1 QVSTPR
7 PAEFQNAAPLWHRP
21 SPSGM
26 LPKSQNKSRAVM
38 SGALDGLLVVSIEQ
52 AVAAPYCSARLA
64 DAGARVLKIERP
76 EGDFARGY
84 DGYVHGL
91 ASYFVWLNRGKQ
103 SIVLDFKKKDDLAL
117 LHRLIGKADVLIQ
130 NLAPGA
136 AQRAGFGA
144 ADMRAKNKHLI
155 SVDISGYGDHGP
167 YKNRRAY
174 DLLVQAESGMASI
187 TGTEHAPG
195 RIGVSATD
203 IGTGMYAHAAVLE
216 ALLAREKTG
225 EGRAISVSLFSAMA
239 EWMSVP
245 LLAKDYSN
253 YDWPRLGV
261 THPMIAPYGI
271 YPSADKV
278 PLLISIQN
286 DREFTRLC
294 EGVLDRPGLD
304 KDPNFAT
311 NKARNARR
319 EETNAIVQQS
329 FGAQSF
335 ETLAARLDAAQI
347 AWARVSSVAD
357 LTSHPQLR
365 RTGFKTPVGE
375 VSLPALAASYSGQPE
390 RLGDVPTV

>member
-1 QVSTPR
+1 
-7 PAEFQNAAPLWHRP
+7 
-21 SPSGM
+21 
-26 LPKSQNKSRAVM
+26 M
-38 SGALDGLLVVSIEQ
+38 SGALDGLLVVSVEQ

-84 DGYVHGL
+84 DSYVHGWS
-91 ASYFVWLNRGKQ
+91 SYFVWLNRGKQ
-103 SIVLDFKKKDDLAL
+103 SVALDFKNKEDFEL
-117 LHRLIGKADVLIQ
+117 LQRLIGKADVLIQ

-136 AQRAGFGA
+136 AQRAGFGSTE
-144 ADMRAKNKHLI
+144 MRAKNKRLI
-155 SVDISGYGDHGP
+155 TVDISGYGDHGP
-167 YKNRRAY
+167 YKDRRAY

-203 IGTGMYAHAAVLE
+203 VGTGMYAHAGVLE
-216 ALLAREKTG
+216 ALIAREKTG
-225 EGRAISVSLFSAMA
+225 EGRALSVSLFSAMA
-239 EWMSVP
+239 EWMTVP
-245 LLAKDYSN
+245 LLAKEYSD
-253 YDWPRLGV
+253 YDWPRLGL
-261 THPMIAPYGI
+261 THPMIAPYGV

-304 KDPNFAT
+304 KDPDFAT

-319 EETNAIVQQS
+319 DETNKIVSES

-335 ETLAARLDAAQI
+335 EQLSAKLDAAQI
-347 AWARVSSVAD
+347 AWARVSSVGD
-357 LTSHPQLR
+357 LSQHPQIKR
-365 RTGFKTPVGE
+365 MSFASPKGE
-375 VSLPALAASYSGQPE
+375 VVIPALAASYPGQPQ
-390 RLGDVPTV
+390 RLGDVPTVGQHTEQVRREFAA

>member
-1 QVSTPR
+1 MP
-7 PAEFQNAAPLWHRP
+7 
-21 SPSGM
+21 
-26 LPKSQNKSRAVM
+26 
-38 SGALDGLLVVSIEQ
+38 GALDGLLVVSVEQ

-84 DGYVHGL
+84 DSYVYGWS
-91 ASYFVWLNRGKQ
+91 SYFVWLNRGKQ
-103 SIVLDFKKKDDLAL
+103 SVALDFKKKEDFDLL
-117 LHRLIGKADVLIQ
+117 QRLIGKADVLIQ

-136 AQRAGFGA
+136 AERAGFGS
-144 ADMRAKNKHLI
+144 ADMRKKNKRLI
-155 SVDISGYGDHGP
+155 TVDISGYGDHGP
-167 YKNRRAY
+167 YKDRRAY

-195 RIGVSATD
+195 RIGMSATD
-203 IGTGMYAHAAVLE
+203 VGTGMYAHAGVLE
-216 ALLAREKTG
+216 ALIAREKTG
-225 EGRAISVSLFSAMA
+225 EGRALSVSLFSAMA
-239 EWMSVP
+239 EWMTVP
-245 LLAKDYSN
+245 LLAKEYSN
-253 YDWPRLGV
+253 YDWPRLGL
-261 THPMIAPYGI
+261 THPMIAPYGV

-319 EETNAIVQQS
+319 DETNKIVSDS

-335 ETLAARLDAAQI
+335 EQLSAKLDAAQI
-347 AWARVSSVAD
+347 AWARVSSVGD
-357 LTSHPQLR
+357 LSKHPQVKR
-365 RTGFKTPVGE
+365 MSFGSPAGD
-375 VSLPALAASYSGQPE
+375 VSIPAHAASYPGQSD
-390 RLGDVPTV
+390 RLGDVPNIGQHTEQVRREFAA

>member
-1 QVSTPR
+1 M
-7 PAEFQNAAPLWHRP
+7 A
-21 SPSGM
+21 
-26 LPKSQNKSRAVM
+26 
-38 SGALDGLLVVSIEQ
+38 GALDGLLVVSVEQ

-84 DGYVHGL
+84 DSYVHGWS
-91 ASYFVWLNRGKQ
+91 SYFVWLNRGKQ
-103 SIVLDFKKKDDLAL
+103 SVALDFKKKEDFDLL
-117 LHRLIGKADVLIQ
+117 QRLIGKADVLIQ

-136 AQRAGFGA
+136 AQRAGFGSA
-144 ADMRAKNKHLI
+144 EMHAQHKRLI
-155 SVDISGYGDHGP
+155 TVDISGYGDHGP
-167 YKNRRAY
+167 YRERRAY

-203 IGTGMYAHAAVLE
+203 VGTGMYAHAAVLE
-216 ALLAREKTG
+216 ALIARGRTG

-239 EWMSVP
+239 EWMTVP
-245 LLAKDYSN
+245 LLAKEYSG
-253 YDWPRLGV
+253 YDWPRLGL
-261 THPMIAPYGI
+261 THPMIAPYGV

-304 KDPNFAT
+304 KDPSFAT
-311 NKARNARR
+311 NKARNSRR
-319 EETNAIVQQS
+319 DETNRIVADS

-335 ETLAARLDAAQI
+335 EALAAKLDAAQI
-347 AWARVSSVAD
+347 AWARVSSVGD
-357 LTSHPQLR
+357 LSKHPQVKR
-365 RTGFKTPVGE
+365 MSFASPAGE
-375 VSLPALAASYSGQPE
+375 VSIPALAASYPGQPQ
-390 RLGDVPTV
+390 RLGDVPTVGQHTEQVRREFAA

>member
-1 QVSTPR
+1 MP
-7 PAEFQNAAPLWHRP
+7 
-21 SPSGM
+21 
-26 LPKSQNKSRAVM
+26 
-38 SGALDGLLVVSIEQ
+38 GALDGLLVVSVEQ

-64 DAGARVLKIERP
+64 DAGARVIKIERP

-84 DGYVHGL
+84 DAYVNGWS
-91 ASYFVWLNRGKQ
+91 SYFVWPNRGKQ
-103 SIVLDFKKKDDLAL
+103 SVTLDFKKKEDFDLL
-117 LHRLIGKADVLIQ
+117 QRLIGRADVLIQ

-136 AQRAGFGA
+136 AERAGFGS
-144 ADMRAKNKHLI
+144 ADMQKKNRRLI
-155 SVDISGYGDHGP
+155 TVDISGYGDHGP

-245 LLAKDYSN
+245 LLAKDYAG
-253 YDWPRLGV
+253 YDWPRLGL

-271 YPSADKV
+271 YPSADEV

-294 EGVLDRPGLD
+294 EGVLDKPGLD
-304 KDPNFAT
+304 KEPNFAT

-329 FGAQSF
+329 FAAQSF

-357 LTSHPQLR
+357 LTGHPQLR
-365 RTGFKTPVGE
+365 RTGFSTPVGE
-375 VSLPALAASYSGQPE
+375 VSLPALAASYPGQPE
-390 RLGDVPTV
+390 RLGDVPTIGQHTEQVRREFT

>member
-1 QVSTPR
+1 MP
-7 PAEFQNAAPLWHRP
+7 
-21 SPSGM
+21 
-26 LPKSQNKSRAVM
+26 
-38 SGALDGLLVVSIEQ
+38 GALDGLLVVSVEQ

-84 DGYVHGL
+84 DSYVHGWS
-91 ASYFVWLNRGKQ
+91 SYFVWLNRGKQ
-103 SIVLDFKKKDDLAL
+103 SVALDFKKTDDFEL
-117 LHRLIGKADVLIQ
+117 LQRLIGKADVLIQ

-136 AQRAGFGA
+136 AQRAGFGSA
-144 ADMRAKNKHLI
+144 EMRARHKRLI
-155 SVDISGYGDHGP
+155 TVDISGYGDHGP

-195 RIGVSATD
+195 RIGMSATD
-203 IGTGMYAHAAVLE
+203 VGTGMYAHAAVLE
-216 ALLAREKTG
+216 ALIARATTG
-225 EGRAISVSLFSAMA
+225 EGRALSVSLFSAMA

-245 LLAKDYSN
+245 LLAKEYSN
-253 YDWPRLGV
+253 YDWPRLGL
-261 THPMIAPYGI
+261 THPMIAPYGV

-304 KDPNFAT
+304 KDPRFCS
-311 NKARNARR
+311 NKARNTHRDQ
-319 EETNAIVQQS
+319 TNGIVTAS

-335 ETLAARLDAAQI
+335 EALSARLDAAQI
-347 AWARVSSVAD
+347 AWARVSSVGD
-357 LTSHPQLR
+357 LSKHPQLTR
-365 RTGFKTPVGE
+365 MRFDSPNGE
-375 VSLPALAASYSGQPE
+375 VTIPALAASYPGQPQ
-390 RLGDVPTV
+390 RLGDVPTVGQHTEQVRQEFGA

>member
-1 QVSTPR
+1 MP
-7 PAEFQNAAPLWHRP
+7 
-21 SPSGM
+21 
-26 LPKSQNKSRAVM
+26 
-38 SGALDGLLVVSIEQ
+38 GALDGLLVVSVEQ

-84 DGYVHGL
+84 DSYVHGWS
-91 ASYFVWLNRGKQ
+91 SYFVWLNRGKQ
-103 SIVLDFKKKDDLAL
+103 SVALDFKETEDFDLL
-117 LHRLIGKADVLIQ
+117 QRLIGKADVLIQ

-136 AQRAGFGA
+136 AQRAGFGS
-144 ADMRAKNKHLI
+144 ADMRKKNKRLI
-155 SVDISGYGDHGP
+155 TVDISGYGDHGP
-167 YKNRRAY
+167 YKDRRAY

-203 IGTGMYAHAAVLE
+203 VGTGMYAHAAVLE
-216 ALLAREKTG
+216 ALIAREKTG
-225 EGRAISVSLFSAMA
+225 EGRALSVSLFSAMA
-239 EWMSVP
+239 EWMTVP
-245 LLAKDYSN
+245 LLAKEYSD
-253 YDWPRLGV
+253 YDWPRLGL
-261 THPMIAPYGI
+261 THPMIAPYGV

-304 KDPNFAT
+304 KDPDFAT

-319 EETNAIVQQS
+319 DETNRIVSES

-335 ETLAARLDAAQI
+335 EQLSAKLDAAQI
-347 AWARVSSVAD
+347 AWARVSSVGD
-357 LTSHPQLR
+357 LSKHPQVR
-365 RTGFKTPVGE
+365 RMSFASSKGE
-375 VSLPALAASYSGQPE
+375 VSIPALAASYPGQPD
-390 RLGDVPTV
+390 RLGDVPTVGQHTDQVRREFAA